1 MARRVAD
8 ILAGT
13 KSWQVR
19 HGHGH
24 VIFDEGEASRTMY
37 LIESGCIRL
46 QINATSGDRH
56 IVAFLFA
63 GDLFGFSLNERTVSA
78 EAVTDV
84 ILRCWANAGVL
95 NLSLRSKAV
104 TMALINA
111 GDSMFTSLAHRAE
124 TVAHL
129 AAKDRFLWFVDGMT
143 RCPGVKAKGN
153 IIPLPMSRRD
163 IADYLDMKPETLSRA
178 IDDLETQGTLK
189 RRGRHAFILKRPN
202 LALRG

>member
-1 MARRVAD
+1 MARRIAD

-19 HGHGH
+19 HGHGQ
-24 VIFDEGEASRTMY
+24 VIFGEGEPSRTMY
-37 LIESGCIRL
+37 LVESGCVRL
-46 QINATSGDRH
+46 QLNAASGDRH
-56 IVAFLFA
+56 IVAFLFP
-63 GDLFGFSLNERTVSA
+63 GDLFGFSLKERTVAA

-84 ILRCWANAGVL
+84 ILRCWSNAGVL

-111 GDSMFTSLAHRAE
+111 GDSMFTSLAHRVE
-124 TVAHL
+124 TVSSL

-143 RCPGVKAKGN
+143 RCPGVKAKDN
-153 IIPLPMSRRD
+153 TIRVPMSRRD

-178 IDDLETQGTLK
+178 IDDLEVQGTLK
-189 RRGRHAFILKRPN
+189 RQGRQAFVLRRPN
-202 LALRG
+202 LALGG